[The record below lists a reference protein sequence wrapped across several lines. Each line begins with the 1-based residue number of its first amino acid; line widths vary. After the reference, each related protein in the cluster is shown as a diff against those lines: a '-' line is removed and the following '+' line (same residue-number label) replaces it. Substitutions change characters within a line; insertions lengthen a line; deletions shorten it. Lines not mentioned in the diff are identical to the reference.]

1 MTVLERIQK
10 IGEMWFLTEPLLFSV
25 YCSHDIVEND
35 SMDVFIRTGN
45 RKIEFSPS
53 LLKNVQDSF
62 LAELL
67 KIEIFRILL
76 KHPYQ
81 RQPPIADKE
90 LLTKASNVTIDNIYD
105 VPRLIK
111 KQMSGTELHLPHGL
125 CFEEYYQILKGL
137 QAANAIPLGGSEEGE
152 GGAGTGEDED
162 SEGDGDGQGVGKGD
176 ANDESQGLEGDGE
189 GQGQEGDRD
198 GDGEGNGNNN
208 GEDQVSEG
216 GGDGNGDGNN
226 AGKKNARRDAQMS
239 ELWEE
244 DQEACCNINDIIE
257 VTMASNTWGSVPYS
271 MQGFIRASLIVD
283 MDYRRMLSIFK
294 TSVLSS
300 KRHLTRM
307 RPNRRFGFDTMGS
320 RYDMKANLLVAVD
333 VSGSVTDNSLEFLFS
348 IIGRLFKFGVEKLDV
363 IQFDS
368 EIKGEP
374 EEFKKARK
382 TVNIIG
388 RGGTDFQPVA
398 DYYCE
403 HPEYDGLI
411 FFTDGFADSPV
422 YKTKRV
428 IDVLWVLCSRADYET
443 NSGWIKNLKRNRVT
457 YIPRSE

>member
-53 LLKNVQDSF
+53 LLKNVQDSV

-81 RQPPIADKE
+81 RQPPVADKE

-162 SEGDGDGQGVGKGD
+162 SEGDGNGQ
-176 ANDESQGLEGDGE
+176 
-189 GQGQEGDRD
+189 
-198 GDGEGNGNNN
+198 GEGNGDANVE
-208 GEDQVSEG
+208 GQGSESD
-216 GGDGNGDGNN
+216 GDGDGVGQGPEGDGNN
-226 AGKKNARRDAQMS
+226 AGKKNASRDAQIS

-271 MQGFIRASLIVD
+271 MQGLIRASLIVD

-307 RPNRRFGFDTMGS
+307 RPNRRFGFDAMGS

-333 VSGSVTDNSLEFLFS
+333 VSGSVTDNSLEFFFS
-348 IIGRLFKFGVEKLDV
+348 MIGRLFKFGVEKLDV

>member
-53 LLKNVQDSF
+53 LLKNVQDSV

-81 RQPPIADKE
+81 RQPPFADKE
-90 LLTKASNVTIDNIYD
+90 LLTRASNVTIDYIYD
-105 VPRLIK
+105 IPRLIK

-152 GGAGTGEDED
+152 GGAGTGEDQG
-162 SEGDGDGQGVGKGD
+162 SE
-176 ANDESQGLEGDGE
+176 S
-189 GQGQEGDRD
+189 
-198 GDGEGNGNNN
+198 
-208 GEDQVSEG
+208 
-216 GGDGNGDGNN
+216 DGNN
-226 AGKKNARRDAQMS
+226 AGKKSASRDAQMS

-271 MQGFIRASLIVD
+271 MQGLIRASLIVD

-307 RPNRRFGFDTMGS
+307 RPNRRFGFDAMGS

-333 VSGSVTDNSLEFLFS
+333 VSGSVTDNSLEFFFS

-374 EEFKKARK
+374 EKFKKARK